1 LLNKQFEIMLTS
13 ESLLSYDF
21 EDILRHLNDR
31 FLAPKIDSLINL
43 RGCELPLG
51 HFVHHQINLIKEVIR

>member
-1 LLNKQFEIMLTS
+1 MFTS
-13 ESLLSYDF
+13 KSLLSYDF

-31 FLAPKIDSLINL
+31 FLAPKIYSLINL

>member
-1 LLNKQFEIMLTS
+1 MFTS

-21 EDILRHLNDR
+21 KDILRHLNDCL
-31 FLAPKIDSLINL
+31 LAPEIDSFINL
-43 RGCELPLG
+43 RSCELPLG

>member
-1 LLNKQFEIMLTS
+1 MFTS

-31 FLAPKIDSLINL
+31 LLTPEIDSLINL
-43 RGCELPLG
+43 RGCKFPLG

>member
-1 LLNKQFEIMLTS
+1 MLTS

-21 EDILRHLNDR
+21 EDILRHLNDCL
-31 FLAPKIDSLINL
+31 LAPKIYSLINL